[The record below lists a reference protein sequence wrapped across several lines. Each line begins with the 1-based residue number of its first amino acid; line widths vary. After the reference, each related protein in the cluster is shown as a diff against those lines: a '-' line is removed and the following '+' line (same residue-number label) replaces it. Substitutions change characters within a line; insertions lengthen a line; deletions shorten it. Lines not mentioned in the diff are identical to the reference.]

1 MLAIVD
7 DVAIYL
13 DTAGVAAA
21 VIGDAAVEDRWD
33 KASALR
39 GMSVA
44 GLAGHL
50 ARSILLTE
58 PFLDEE
64 PADGAPL
71 SVVDYYLAGDEPTDF
86 DSRASRRV
94 RETGEATAAGGPAAL
109 RSAVNDSLQGL
120 RRRLPNE
127 DLDVARMWFGRV
139 TTTRT
144 VLQARTLEM
153 LVHVDDLAISVGV
166 PTPHPPPSALDVT
179 IQMLIDMARCR
190 HGDLAVLRALTRR
203 ERDPNRALRVL

>member
-1 MLAIVD
+1 MITEMDSAATGRWWVPASSGSAMLAIVD

-21 VIGDAAVEDRWD
+21 VIGDAAVEEHWD
-33 KASALR
+33 EASALR
-39 GMSVA
+39 DMSVA

-86 DSRASRRV
+86 DSRANRRIL
-94 RETGEATAAGGPAAL
+94 ETGEATAAGGPAAL
-109 RSAVNDSLQGL
+109 RLAVNDSLQGL

-127 DLDVARMWFGRV
+127 DHNAARMWFGRV

-153 LVHVDDLAISVGV
+153 LVHVDDSRDQRRSA
-166 PTPHPPPSALDVT
+166 HAPPPSVCAGRD
-179 IQMLIDMARCR
+179 DPGARR
-190 HGDLAVLRALTRR
+190 HGTVPPR
-203 ERDPNRALRVL
+203 